1 MGRHPGPLHLQPNGH
16 LQRRRSKGFAE
27 TTKVHLES
35 NFQSQLLEAMKCAYL
50 IVLMATYWMT
60 EAMPLPITSMI
71 PMVTR
76 FQIEIVLGEKM
87 ENYEHC
93 TRSVFHFWA

>member
-1 MGRHPGPLHLQPNGH
+1 
-16 LQRRRSKGFAE
+16 
-27 TTKVHLES
+27 
-35 NFQSQLLEAMKCAYL
+35 MKCAYL

-76 FQIEIVLGEKM
+76 IPYVI
-87 ENYEHC
+87 Y
-93 TRSVFHFWA
+93 FH

>member
-1 MGRHPGPLHLQPNGH
+1 MVICNADDP
-16 LQRRRSKGFAE
+16 
-27 TTKVHLES
+27 KVLEREKKNNVSSSS
-35 NFQSQLLEAMKCAYL
+35 NLKSQLLEAMKCAYL

-76 FQIEIVLGEKM
+76 FQYVIY
-87 ENYEHC
+87 N
-93 TRSVFHFWA
+93 T

>member
-1 MGRHPGPLHLQPNGH
+1 MSPGLPIREFISVFWRTWVVILAPFLFSPMVIFNADDPKVLQKKNV
-16 LQRRRSKGFAE
+16 LFNVE
-27 TTKVHLES
+27 
-35 NFQSQLLEAMKCAYL
+35 SQLLEAMKCAYL

-76 FQIEIVLGEKM
+76 IPYVI
-87 ENYEHC
+87 Y
-93 TRSVFHFWA
+93 FH